1 MSARAG
7 NVLVKVV
14 PEGCFSQLIKRVKMK
29 RYLNDDGIWIYCI
42 WETKIM
48 DKEYTILELDG

>member
-1 MSARAG
+1 M
-7 NVLVKVV
+7 V

>member
-1 MSARAG
+1 
-7 NVLVKVV
+7 
-14 PEGCFSQLIKRVKMK
+14 MK
-29 RYLNDDGIWIYCI
+29 RYLNDDGIWIYGI